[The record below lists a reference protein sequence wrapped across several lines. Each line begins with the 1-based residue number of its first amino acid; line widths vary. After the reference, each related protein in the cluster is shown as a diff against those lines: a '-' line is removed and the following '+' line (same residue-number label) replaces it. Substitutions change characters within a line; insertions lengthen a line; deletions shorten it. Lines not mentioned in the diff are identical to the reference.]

1 MRLGAVTQIWHNRR
15 PVLPGIRPHAAWW
28 HYPVAANGR
37 QGIKL
42 QVHRRQPVTE
52 RNQGVKPS
60 DVTESVSQREQ
71 DERWMRHA
79 MALAER
85 AEGIGEIPVGAV
97 LVLGDEIVGEGWNRS
112 ISEHD
117 ACAHA
122 EVMAIRAA
130 GVRLQNYRLLDTTL
144 YVTLEP
150 CCMCA
155 GALIH
160 SRVKRVVYGARDLK
174 TGAAGSVF
182 EILQDPRHNHGV
194 ELTAGVLADA
204 CSAQLSDFFRRR
216 RAEKKAAR
224 LALQQSGGPAD

>member
-1 MRLGAVTQIWHNRR
+1 MEPAQKNAAEMQI
-15 PVLPGIRPHAAWW
+15 
-28 HYPVAANGR
+28 
-37 QGIKL
+37 
-42 QVHRRQPVTE
+42 T
-52 RNQGVKPS
+52 
-60 DVTESVSQREQ
+60 Q

-79 MALAER
+79 MALAAR

-97 LVLGDEIVGEGWNRS
+97 LVLGDEVVGEGWNRS
-112 ISEHD
+112 ISAHD

-122 EVMAIRAA
+122 EIMAIRAA
-130 GVRLQNYRLLDTTL
+130 GITLENYRLLDTTL

-160 SRVKRVVYGARDLK
+160 SRVRRVVYGARDLK

-182 EILQDPRHNHGV
+182 EILQDPRHNHSV
-194 ELTAGVLADA
+194 ELTGGVLAEA

-224 LALQQSGGPAD
+224 EALKQSGGPAV

>member
-1 MRLGAVTQIWHNRR
+1 M
-15 PVLPGIRPHAAWW
+15 
-28 HYPVAANGR
+28 
-37 QGIKL
+37 
-42 QVHRRQPVTE
+42 
-52 RNQGVKPS
+52 GVKPS
-60 DVTESVSQREQ
+60 EVPEIPSQAQSQTEQ
-71 DERWMRHA
+71 DEQWMRHA
-79 MALAER
+79 MALAAR

-97 LVLGDEIVGEGWNRS
+97 LVLDGQVVGEGWNRS

-130 GVRLQNYRLLDTTL
+130 GKQLANYRLLDTTL

-182 EILQDPRHNHGV
+182 EILQDPRHNHRV
-194 ELTAGVLADA
+194 ELTGGVLADA
-204 CSAQLSDFFRRR
+204 CSAQLSAFFKRR
-216 RAEKKAAR
+216 RAEKKAAK
-224 LALQQSGGPAD
+224 LALQQSNDTLS

>member
-1 MRLGAVTQIWHNRR
+1 MQRLNRQR
-15 PVLPGIRPHAAWW
+15 GMA
-28 HYPVAANGR
+28 
-37 QGIKL
+37 
-42 QVHRRQPVTE
+42 
-52 RNQGVKPS
+52 VKPAEGA
-60 DVTESVSQREQ
+60 DAPEQ
-71 DERWMRHA
+71 AATDEKWMRHA
-79 MALAER
+79 MALAGR

-130 GVRLQNYRLLDTTL
+130 GSRLENYRLLDTTL

-160 SRVKRVVYGARDLK
+160 SRVKRVVFGARDLK

-182 EILQDPRHNHGV
+182 EILQDPRHNHRV
-194 ELTAGVLADA
+194 ELTAGVLSDA
-204 CSAQLSDFFRRR
+204 CSTQLSDFFKRR
-216 RAEKKAAR
+216 RAEKKAAK
-224 LALQQSGGPAD
+224 LALQQSGEPSA

>member
-1 MRLGAVTQIWHNRR
+1 M
-15 PVLPGIRPHAAWW
+15 
-28 HYPVAANGR
+28 
-37 QGIKL
+37 
-42 QVHRRQPVTE
+42 
-52 RNQGVKPS
+52 GVKPS
-60 DVTESVSQREQ
+60 EVPETPSQTEQ
-71 DERWMRHA
+71 DEQWMRHA
-79 MALAER
+79 MALAAR
-85 AEGIGEIPVGAV
+85 AEGTGEIPVGAV
-97 LVLGDEIVGEGWNRS
+97 LVLDGQVVGEGWNRS

-130 GVRLQNYRLLDTTL
+130 GKQLANYRLLDTTL

-182 EILQDPRHNHGV
+182 EILQDPRHNHSV
-194 ELTAGVLADA
+194 ELTGGVLADA
-204 CSAQLSDFFRRR
+204 CSAQLSAFFKRR
-216 RAEKKAAR
+216 RAEKKAAK
-224 LALQQSGGPAD
+224 LALQQSNDTLS

>member
-1 MRLGAVTQIWHNRR
+1 M
-15 PVLPGIRPHAAWW
+15 
-28 HYPVAANGR
+28 
-37 QGIKL
+37 
-42 QVHRRQPVTE
+42 
-52 RNQGVKPS
+52 
-60 DVTESVSQREQ
+60 
-71 DERWMRHA
+71 
-79 MALAER
+79 
-85 AEGIGEIPVGAV
+85 
-97 LVLGDEIVGEGWNRS
+97 LVLGDEIVGRWNRS

-194 ELTAGVLADA
+194 ELTGGCWPMPARPSCRISFGGGAP
-204 CSAQLSDFFRRR
+204 
-216 RAEKKAAR
+216 KKAAR
-224 LALQQSGGPAD
+224 LALQQSGGSTD

>member
-1 MRLGAVTQIWHNRR
+1 MTPSEQADE
-15 PVLPGIRPHAAWW
+15 IR
-28 HYPVAANGR
+28 
-37 QGIKL
+37 Q
-42 QVHRRQPVTE
+42 T
-52 RNQGVKPS
+52 
-60 DVTESVSQREQ
+60 EQ
-71 DERWMRHA
+71 DERWMHHA
-79 MALAER
+79 MALASK

-97 LVLGDEIVGEGWNRS
+97 LVLDGEVVGEGWNRS

-122 EVMAIRAA
+122 EIMALRAA
-130 GVRLQNYRLLDTTL
+130 GTRLQNYRLLDTTL

-182 EILQDPRHNHGV
+182 EILQDPRHNHSV
-194 ELTAGVLADA
+194 ELQGGVLAEV
-204 CSAQLSDFFRRR
+204 CSAQLSAFFKRR
-216 RAEKKAAR
+216 RAEKKAAKQ
-224 LALQQSGGPAD
+224 AAKPTEPPCA

>member
-1 MRLGAVTQIWHNRR
+1 MRLGSDVQIWHNRR
-15 PVLPGIRPHAAWW
+15 PVTASYHACYLWIHLTGMDSW
-28 HYPVAANGR
+28 NVNSTIEQYKEGM
-37 QGIKL
+37 
-42 QVHRRQPVTE
+42 
-52 RNQGVKPS
+52 GVKPS
-60 DVTESVSQREQ
+60 EVPERPSQTEQ
-71 DERWMRHA
+71 DEQWMRHA
-79 MALAER
+79 MALAAR

-97 LVLGDEIVGEGWNRS
+97 LVLDGQVVGEGWNRS

-130 GVRLQNYRLLDTTL
+130 GKQLANYRLLDTTL

-182 EILQDPRHNHGV
+182 EILQDPRHNHSV
-194 ELTAGVLADA
+194 ELTGGVLADA
-204 CSAQLSDFFRRR
+204 CSAQLSAFFKRR
-216 RAEKKAAR
+216 RAEKKAAK
-224 LALQQSGGPAD
+224 LALQQSNDTLS

>member
-1 MRLGAVTQIWHNRR
+1 VEPAQESPEAL
-15 PVLPGIRPHAAWW
+15 
-28 HYPVAANGR
+28 
-37 QGIKL
+37 L
-42 QVHRRQPVTE
+42 QA
-52 RNQGVKPS
+52 
-60 DVTESVSQREQ
+60 Q

-79 MALAER
+79 MALAAR

-97 LVLGDEIVGEGWNRS
+97 LVLGDEILGEGWNRS
-112 ISEHD
+112 ISDHD

-122 EVMAIRAA
+122 EIMALRAA
-130 GVRLQNYRLLDTTL
+130 GARLENYRLLDTTL

-182 EILQDPRHNHGV
+182 DILIV
-194 ELTAGVLADA
+194 ALTGGVLAEV
-204 CSAQLSDFFRRR
+204 CSTQLSDFFKRR
-216 RAEKKAAR
+216 RAEKKAAK
-224 LALQQSGGPAD
+224 LAAR

>member
-1 MRLGAVTQIWHNRR
+1 M
-15 PVLPGIRPHAAWW
+15 
-28 HYPVAANGR
+28 
-37 QGIKL
+37 
-42 QVHRRQPVTE
+42 
-52 RNQGVKPS
+52 GVKPS
-60 DVTESVSQREQ
+60 EVPERPSQTEQ
-71 DERWMRHA
+71 DEQWMRHA
-79 MALAER
+79 MALAAR

-97 LVLGDEIVGEGWNRS
+97 LVLDGQVVGEGWNRS

-130 GVRLQNYRLLDTTL
+130 GKQLANYRLLDTTL

-182 EILQDPRHNHGV
+182 EILQDPRHNHSV
-194 ELTAGVLADA
+194 ELTGGVLADA
-204 CSAQLSDFFRRR
+204 CSAQLSAFFKRR
-216 RAEKKAAR
+216 RAEKKAAK
-224 LALQQSGGPAD
+224 LALQQSNDTLS

>member
-1 MRLGAVTQIWHNRR
+1 MK
-15 PVLPGIRPHAAWW
+15 PSE
-28 HYPVAANGR
+28 VAA
-37 QGIKL
+37 QI
-42 QVHRRQPVTE
+42 
-52 RNQGVKPS
+52 
-60 DVTESVSQREQ
+60 SQREE

-79 MALAER
+79 MALAAR
-85 AEGIGEIPVGAV
+85 AEGIDEIPVGAV
-97 LVLGDEIVGEGWNRS
+97 LVLGDKIVAEGWNRS

-122 EVMAIRAA
+122 EVMALREA
-130 GVRLQNYRLLDTTL
+130 GKQLENYRLLDTTL

-182 EILQDPRHNHGV
+182 DILLDPRHNHQV
-194 ELTAGVLADA
+194 ALTGEVLADA
-204 CSAQLSDFFRRR
+204 CSAQLSDFFKRR

-224 LALQQSGGPAD
+224 LAAKEAFPQDDSGA

>member
-1 MRLGAVTQIWHNRR
+1 MT
-15 PVLPGIRPHAAWW
+15 
-28 HYPVAANGR
+28 
-37 QGIKL
+37 
-42 QVHRRQPVTE
+42 
-52 RNQGVKPS
+52 PS
-60 DVTESVSQREQ
+60 ENNDVFDQARQ
-71 DERWMRHA
+71 DEHWMRHA
-79 MALAER
+79 MALAAR

-97 LVLGDEIVGEGWNRS
+97 LVLGDEVVGEGWNRS
-112 ISEHD
+112 ISAHD

-122 EVMAIRAA
+122 EIMAIRAA
-130 GVRLQNYRLLDTTL
+130 GITRQNYRLLDTTL

-182 EILQDPRHNHGV
+182 DILLDPRHNHRV
-194 ELTAGVLADA
+194 ALTGGVLAEA
-204 CSAQLSDFFRRR
+204 CSAQLSDFFKRR

-224 LALQQSGGPAD
+224 EALKQSGGPAL

>member
-1 MRLGAVTQIWHNRR
+1 MTPSEQADE
-15 PVLPGIRPHAAWW
+15 IR
-28 HYPVAANGR
+28 
-37 QGIKL
+37 Q
-42 QVHRRQPVTE
+42 T
-52 RNQGVKPS
+52 
-60 DVTESVSQREQ
+60 EQ
-71 DERWMRHA
+71 DERWMHHA
-79 MALAER
+79 MALASK

-97 LVLGDEIVGEGWNRS
+97 LVLDDEVVGEGWNRS

-122 EVMAIRAA
+122 EIMAIRAA
-130 GVRLQNYRLLDTTL
+130 GTRLQNYRLLDTTL

-182 EILQDPRHNHGV
+182 EILQDPRHNHSV
-194 ELTAGVLADA
+194 ELQGGVLAEV
-204 CSAQLSDFFRRR
+204 CSAQLSAFFKRR
-216 RAEKKAAR
+216 RAEKKAAKQAAKPTDPPR
-224 LALQQSGGPAD
+224 A

>member
-1 MRLGAVTQIWHNRR
+1 MNNQSR
-15 PVLPGIRPHAAWW
+15 
-28 HYPVAANGR
+28 
-37 QGIKL
+37 
-42 QVHRRQPVTE
+42 E
-52 RNQGVKPS
+52 EQGVEPS
-60 DVTESVSQREQ
+60 AAAVSLSQTAQQAEQ
-71 DERWMRHA
+71 DERWMHHA
-79 MALAER
+79 MALAAR

-97 LVLGDEIVGEGWNRS
+97 LVLGDEVVGEGWNRS

-122 EVMAIRAA
+122 EIMAIRAA
-130 GVRLQNYRLLDTTL
+130 GARLENYRLIDTVL

-160 SRVKRVVYGARDLK
+160 SRVKRVVFGARDLK

-182 EILQDPRHNHGV
+182 DILQDPRHNHRV
-194 ELTAGVLADA
+194 SLTEGVLADA
-204 CSAQLSDFFRRR
+204 CSAQLSAFFKRR

-224 LALQQSGGPAD
+224 QALQQATDSSS

>member
-1 MRLGAVTQIWHNRR
+1 MNNQSVMNNQSR
-15 PVLPGIRPHAAWW
+15 
-28 HYPVAANGR
+28 
-37 QGIKL
+37 
-42 QVHRRQPVTE
+42 E
-52 RNQGVKPS
+52 EQGVEPS
-60 DVTESVSQREQ
+60 AAAVSLSQTAQQAEQ
-71 DERWMRHA
+71 DERWMHHA
-79 MALAER
+79 MALAAR

-97 LVLGDEIVGEGWNRS
+97 LVLGEEVVGEGWNRS

-122 EVMAIRAA
+122 EIMAIRAA
-130 GVRLQNYRLLDTTL
+130 GARLENYRLIDTVL

-160 SRVKRVVYGARDLK
+160 SRVKRVVFGARDLK

-182 EILQDPRHNHGV
+182 DILQDPRHNHRV
-194 ELTAGVLADA
+194 SLTEGVLADA
-204 CSAQLSDFFRRR
+204 CSAQLSAFFKRR

-224 LALQQSGGPAD
+224 QALQQATDSSS

>member
-1 MRLGAVTQIWHNRR
+1 MNNQSR
-15 PVLPGIRPHAAWW
+15 
-28 HYPVAANGR
+28 
-37 QGIKL
+37 
-42 QVHRRQPVTE
+42 E
-52 RNQGVKPS
+52 EQGVEPS
-60 DVTESVSQREQ
+60 AAAVSLSQTAQQAEQ
-71 DERWMRHA
+71 DERWMHHA
-79 MALAER
+79 MALAAR

-97 LVLGDEIVGEGWNRS
+97 LVLGDEVVGEGWNRS

-122 EVMAIRAA
+122 EIMAIRAA
-130 GVRLQNYRLLDTTL
+130 GARLENYRLIDTVL

-160 SRVKRVVYGARDLK
+160 SRVKRVVFGARDLK

-182 EILQDPRHNHGV
+182 EILQDPRHNHRV
-194 ELTAGVLADA
+194 SLTEGVLADA
-204 CSAQLSDFFRRR
+204 CSAQLSAFFKRR

-224 LALQQSGGPAD
+224 QALQQATDSSC

>member
-1 MRLGAVTQIWHNRR
+1 MTLSEN
-15 PVLPGIRPHAAWW
+15 
-28 HYPVAANGR
+28 N
-37 QGIKL
+37 
-42 QVHRRQPVTE
+42 
-52 RNQGVKPS
+52 
-60 DVTESVSQREQ
+60 DVFDQARQ
-71 DERWMRHA
+71 DEHWMRHA
-79 MALAER
+79 MALAAR

-97 LVLGDEIVGEGWNRS
+97 LVLGDEVVGEGWNRS
-112 ISEHD
+112 ISAHD

-122 EVMAIRAA
+122 EIMAIRAA
-130 GVRLQNYRLLDTTL
+130 GITLENYRLLDTTL

-160 SRVKRVVYGARDLK
+160 SRVRRVVYGARDLK

-182 EILQDPRHNHGV
+182 EILQDPRHNHSV
-194 ELTAGVLADA
+194 ELTGGVLAEA

-224 LALQQSGGPAD
+224 EALKQSGGPAV

>member
-1 MRLGAVTQIWHNRR
+1 M
-15 PVLPGIRPHAAWW
+15 
-28 HYPVAANGR
+28 
-37 QGIKL
+37 KS
-42 QVHRRQPVTE
+42 
-52 RNQGVKPS
+52 S
-60 DVTESVSQREQ
+60 DVTEPVSQSEQ

-79 MALAER
+79 MALAAR

-97 LVLGDEIVGEGWNRS
+97 LVLGDEVVGEGWNRS
-112 ISEHD
+112 ISAHD

-122 EVMAIRAA
+122 EIMAIRAA
-130 GVRLQNYRLLDTTL
+130 GITLENYRLLDTTL

-160 SRVKRVVYGARDLK
+160 SRVRRVVYGARDLK

-182 EILQDPRHNHGV
+182 EILQDPRHNHSV
-194 ELTAGVLADA
+194 ELTGGVLAEA

-224 LALQQSGGPAD
+224 EALKQSGGPAV

>member
-1 MRLGAVTQIWHNRR
+1 MRLGSDVQIWHNRR
-15 PVLPGIRPHAAWW
+15 PVTASYYACYLWNYLTG
-28 HYPVAANGR
+28 VDSGNANSTIEQYKEGM
-37 QGIKL
+37 
-42 QVHRRQPVTE
+42 
-52 RNQGVKPS
+52 GVKPS
-60 DVTESVSQREQ
+60 EVPETQSRAPSQTEQ
-71 DERWMRHA
+71 DEQWMRHA
-79 MALAER
+79 MALAAR

-97 LVLGDEIVGEGWNRS
+97 LVLDGQVVGEGWNRS

-130 GVRLQNYRLLDTTL
+130 GKQLANYRLLDTTL

-182 EILQDPRHNHGV
+182 EILQDPRHNHRV
-194 ELTAGVLADA
+194 ELTGGVLADA
-204 CSAQLSDFFRRR
+204 CSAQLSAFFKRR
-216 RAEKKAAR
+216 RAEKKVAKQ
-224 LALQQSGGPAD
+224 ALQQSNDTLS